1 MVLSP
6 PTLGAAFGRLLPFRH
21 RRDDLDV
28 LLPVI
33 LKQILTSG
41 LPYYANGDSFSAS
54 IFPEDDVGFGLSPF
68 LPPTVCMLCHL
79 SASSRF

>member
-6 PTLGAAFGRLLPFRH
+6 PTLGAAFGRILPFR
-21 RRDDLDV
+21 RRKDDLNV
-28 LLPVI
+28 LLPLI

-41 LPYYANGDSFSAS
+41 SPYDANGDSFSAS
-54 IFPEDDVGFGLSPF
+54 IFLDDDVGFGLSPF

-79 SASSRF
+79 PASSRF